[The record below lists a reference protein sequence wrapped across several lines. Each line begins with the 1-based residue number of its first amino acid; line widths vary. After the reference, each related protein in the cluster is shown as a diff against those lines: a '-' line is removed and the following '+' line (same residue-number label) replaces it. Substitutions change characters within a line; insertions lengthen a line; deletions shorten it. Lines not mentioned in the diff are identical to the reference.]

1 MILMSRETENIFRQL
16 EVFLEQHSDEY
27 ENIDEAIND
36 YVARFNDGLID
47 KLEDDTSRVL
57 ELLDEAMESDD
68 ADERLALLE
77 EANQL
82 EPDNLDIYCA
92 LCFERYDDIEAVSLI
107 EEKTKEY
114 LKTHRRFIKEAS
126 YAGVENRPYFRAR
139 RLLLD
144 FYKEQ
149 LLFGKAQD
157 TAREILRYNPN
168 DNLGVRY
175 SLMAIYVL
183 SFQPTKARIF
193 FKKDSMYQKD
203 DQMLFYL
210 AVSLILEGDLN
221 YAKRII
227 QELLEINPTITQFFV
242 TKEFNSFLVYETL
255 PFEPYQFNS
264 EQSLAV
270 AFNEVLSLFQH
281 SVFLYRT
288 FQKILEK
295 INPEYYQQYYAEKSN
310 GVALYRESYK
320 LAGTGI
326 FTNIDSRYVRSLLS
340 KGLRTL
346 EDFQTIAEHE
356 VLAIDGIGKGTVKK
370 LRDNG
375 VTFKGE

>member
-1 MILMSRETENIFRQL
+1 MSRETENIFRQL

-36 YVARFNDGLID
+36 YVARFNDGLIGEI
-47 KLEDDTSRVL
+47 EDDTSRAL
-57 ELLDEAMESDD
+57 DLLDEAMESDD
-68 ADERLALLE
+68 ADERLSLLE
-77 EANQL
+77 AANQL

-92 LCFERYDDIEAVSLI
+92 LCLERYDDIEAVSLI
-107 EEKTKEY
+107 EEKTNEY
-114 LKTHRRFIKEAS
+114 FKTHRQFIKEAS
-126 YAGVENRPYFRAR
+126 YAGIENRPYFRAR
-139 RLLLD
+139 KLLLD

-149 LLFGKAQD
+149 FLLGKAENV
-157 TAREILRYNPN
+157 AREILRYNPN

-183 SFQPTKARIF
+183 SFQHKKARTF
-193 FKKDSMYQKD
+193 FKKDSMHQKD

-210 AVSLILEGDLN
+210 AVSLILEGDFN
-221 YAKRII
+221 YAERII
-227 QELLEINPTITQFFV
+227 QKLWEINPTICRFFL
-242 TKEFNSFLVYETL
+242 KQEFNSFLVYDWL
-255 PFEPYQFNS
+255 PFEYYQPYS
-264 EQSLAV
+264 ESSLAI
-270 AFNEVLSLFQH
+270 AFTGVLSLFQN

-288 FQKILEK
+288 FQRTLEK
-295 INPEYYQQYYAEKSN
+295 INPEFFEQYHAEKAN
-310 GVALYRESYK
+310 GIALYRESFE